1 MPKSP
6 ALVILAAG
14 IGSRY
19 GGLKQVDPVG
29 PGGEIVID
37 YSIYDALRVG
47 FEKIVFVIRRDIE
60 EAFRATIGQKFEE
73 RADVHY
79 VFQEL
84 DALPDGFTVP
94 ADRTKPWGTGHAVL
108 VARDVIDEP
117 FAVINADDFYGQ
129 RAYQLLH
136 DHLAHVEDESTYA
149 LVGFAL
155 RNTLSE
161 FGSVARGICTV
172 DPDHYL
178 RSVVELTAIERD
190 GERAI
195 SHQPDGTRTILT
207 GDEWVSMNMWGFT
220 PSLMG
225 YLESGFE
232 AFLRNGADNPKAEY
246 FLPAAIDGLIQT
258 NTVRTRVLP
267 TPDSWFGVTYQED
280 KPHVVRS
287 VQELIAKG
295 VYPQRLWR

>member
-6 ALVILAAG
+6 SLVILAAG

-47 FEKIVFVIRRDIE
+47 FGKIVFVIRRDIE
-60 EAFRATIGQKFEE
+60 ETFRATIGQKFED

-84 DALPDGFTVP
+84 DNIPDGFSVP
-94 ADRTKPWGTGHAVL
+94 AERAKPWGTGHAVL
-108 VARDVIDEP
+108 VARDVVDEP

-129 RAYQLLH
+129 RAYQLLY
-136 DHLAHVEDESTYA
+136 DHLAHEEDENTYA

-161 FGSVARGICTV
+161 FGTVARGVCNV
-172 DPDHYL
+172 DAEHYL

-195 SHQPDGTRTILT
+195 NTAPDGSKMSLT
-207 GDEWVSMNMWGFT
+207 GDEWVSMNMWGFSPT
-220 PSLMG
+220 LMG
-225 YLESGFE
+225 HLEAGFE
-232 AFLRNGADNPKAEY
+232 TFLRNSGNELKAEF
-246 FLPAAIDGLIQT
+246 FLPAAVDGLIHS

-267 TPDSWFGVTYQED
+267 SPDSWFGVTYQDD
-280 KPHVVRS
+280 KPHVIRS

-295 VYPQRLWR
+295 IYPERLWD